1 MKRIILMLILLS
13 TVLIAQQSRIRVAGG
28 FGEIYFAPLYSP
40 DGSMLAFTSENYK
53 GLWVYNFAE
62 STASQIT
69 DEAAA
74 GFGFSWSQDSRNI
87 LTRVARYEDL
97 KRFNAVKI
105 FDAVTGESQNLSGY
119 QTFMPVLPKW
129 SNGDT
134 RVLTYTKKL
143 EVYQTGKTAKT
154 GALQKTAFVMNNKI
168 AVGDAASGNFK
179 TFEPIKDA
187 DYINLSMSPDG
198 SKIVFEI
205 IGGHI
210 WVINS
215 DGTGLTDLGNGYRPK
230 WSFDSRSV
238 VYMVTED
245 DGHGITASDIFIVN
259 ADGTGR
265 KQVTD
270 TRDSL
275 EMNPSFSPDG
285 KSIVFDDGSDGSI
298 YILIID

>member
-1 MKRIILMLILLS
+1 MKRLILILILLS
-13 TVLIAQQSRIRVAGG
+13 TAVFAQQSSIRIAGG
-28 FGEIYFAPLYSP
+28 NGEIYFAPVYSP

-53 GLWVYNFAE
+53 GLWVYNF
-62 STASQIT
+62 SDRTTAQIT

-74 GFGFSWSQDSRNI
+74 GFGFSWSQDSRSI
-87 LTRVARYEDL
+87 LTRVARFEDL

-105 FDAVTGESQNLSGY
+105 FDAATGESKNLSGY
-119 QTFMPVLPKW
+119 KTFMPVLPGW

-134 RVLTYTKKL
+134 RVYTYTKKL
-143 EVYQTGKTAKT
+143 EVYLTGKTAKA
-154 GALQKTAFVMNNKI
+154 GALQKSAFVMNNKV
-168 AVGDAASGNFK
+168 AVGDAASGNFR
-179 TFEPIKDA
+179 TFEPFKDV

-205 IGGHI
+205 IGGNM
-210 WVINS
+210 WVINA

-230 WSFDSRSV
+230 WSFDSRSI
-238 VYMVTED
+238 VYMLTKD
-245 DGHGITASDIFIVN
+245 DGHGITASDIYIVS

-270 TRDSL
+270 TSDKL
-275 EMNPSFSPDG
+275 EMNPSFSHDG
-285 KSIVFDDGSDGSI
+285 KSIVYDEGSDGSI